1 VLFNN
6 LKSNKKN
13 HDALVTGVNN
23 KTIPHAQL
31 FYGPPKT
38 KKLYT
43 ALAYIQYIFCLNKNS
58 KDSCGVC
65 SNCVKNQ
72 LLIHPD
78 VHFVIPVCSSPKNQK
93 PVSTDYLE
101 IWKKEVLNNH
111 SFSIENWT
119 DVISNGKKNLSI
131 YVQEIQEIEKKIN
144 IKSYQGDFKVVL
156 IWNANKLNIQASNKL
171 LKNLE
176 EPPNKT
182 LFILISESKQD
193 LISTIYSRLLPIK
206 FIEEEATNNLL
217 IDEEK
222 DTSFSNWFVE
232 WVRLCFQANKKN
244 KISELIDLTEKI
256 ASMNRNR
263 QIQFLNYVIEN
274 FRKTFLY
281 SYNLGEKIPLE
292 ISHENFSIK
301 NFSVFVHSENI
312 FLIFKQLEKSIYLIN
327 RNANSKLL
335 FLDLSL
341 ILSKL
346 IYKKNKI

>member
-1 VLFNN
+1 MLFNN

-13 HDALVTGVNN
+13 HDALISGVNN

-31 FYGPPKT
+31 FYGPSKT

-58 KDSCGVC
+58 NDSCGVC

-78 VHFVIPVCSSPKNQK
+78 VHFVFPVFSSPKNQK
-93 PVSTDYLE
+93 PISADYLE
-101 IWKKEVLNNH
+101 VWKKEVLSNDFINLEH
-111 SFSIENWT
+111 WT
-119 DVISNGKKNLSI
+119 NIISNGKKTLSI

-144 IKSYQGDFKVVL
+144 FKSYQGDFKVVL

-171 LKNLE
+171 LKSLE

-182 LFILISESKQD
+182 LFILISDKKQD

-206 FIEEEATNNLL
+206 FSEEELINNSLS
-217 IDEEK
+217 ENEK
-222 DTSFSNWFVE
+222 DISFSNWFVD
-232 WVRLCFQANKKN
+232 WVRLCFHANKKN
-244 KISELIDLTEKI
+244 KISELIELTEKF
-256 ASMNRNR
+256 ASMNRSR
-263 QIQFLNYVIEN
+263 QVQFLNYVIEN

-281 SYNLGEKIPLE
+281 SYNLSEKIPLE
-292 ISHENFSIK
+292 INHENFSIK
-301 NFSVFVHSENI
+301 NFSAFVHSENI
-312 FLIFKQLEKSIYLIN
+312 FLIFNQIEKSIYLIN

>member
-1 VLFNN
+1 MLFNN

-13 HDALVTGVNN
+13 HDALISGVNN
-23 KTIPHAQL
+23 KTIPHAQF
-31 FYGPPKT
+31 FYGPLKT

-43 ALAYIQYIFCLNKNS
+43 ALAYIQYIFCLNKKL

-78 VHFVIPVCSSPKNQK
+78 VHFVFPVCSSPKNQK
-93 PVSTDYLE
+93 PISADYLE
-101 IWKKEVLNNH
+101 IWKKEVLKNH
-111 SFSIENWT
+111 SFNIENWT
-119 DVISNGKKNLSI
+119 DIISNGKKTLSI

-156 IWNANKLNIQASNKL
+156 IWSANKLNIQASNKL
-171 LKNLE
+171 LKSLE

-182 LFILISESKQD
+182 LFILISDSKQD

-206 FIEEEATNNLL
+206 FTEEEAIDNLL
-217 IDEEK
+217 MDEEK
-222 DTSFSNWFVE
+222 DMFFSNWFVD
-232 WVRLCFQANKKN
+232 WMRLCFQANKKN
-244 KISELIDLTEKI
+244 KISELIDLTEKFS
-256 ASMNRNR
+256 SMNRSKQVR
-263 QIQFLNYVIEN
+263 FLNFVTEN

-281 SYNLGEKIPLE
+281 SYSLSTKIPLE
-292 ISHENFSIK
+292 INHENFSIE
-301 NFSVFVHSENI
+301 NFSKYVHSDNI
-312 FLIFKQLEKSIYLIN
+312 FSIYKQLQKSIYLIN

-346 IYKKNKI
+346 IYKNNKI